1 MRRLTGSLAAAALV
15 LTAGLA
21 QAPPASATVHEIV
34 GQWCAGRGELLPPGL
49 TGGSRADN
57 FAKPLFASGFASAA
71 PYLDGILVS
80 FDFDNPNSKLVG
92 TGEIVQIGPGL
103 YVTGFM
109 LDPGFGA
116 FQHCPRLHTP

>member
-1 MRRLTGSLAAAALV
+1 MRLVAPYLAATGLLLAVGLV
-15 LTAGLA
+15 PAPTAC
-21 QAPPASATVHEIV
+21 ATVHEIV
-34 GQWCAGRGELLPPGL
+34 GPWCAGRGELLPPGL

-57 FAKPLFASGFASAA
+57 FARPLFASGFASAA
-71 PYLDGILVS
+71 PYLDGVLVS